1 MSPARPARSFAHCRG
16 RSHSGFT
23 LIEVSIALVII
34 GLLIGMGAQMLPLL
48 VKQNKFKETRVLVS
62 ETKTALIGYAMAN
75 GKLPYAA
82 AGTNGIQT
90 AGRLNGYLPWATLGI
105 RGVDPYARTLYYAV
119 ESHLATSAASSLPQL
134 KSNLESLLNGTTT
147 PDLYCNYV
155 SAASNIKSAF
165 VVISSGE
172 NLRVDSPNDDNNNGR
187 VDVNDDNR
195 FASPAQTITSTYD
208 DTLETMEIAQLYG
221 LCIKIMP

>member
-1 MSPARPARSFAHCRG
+1 MAVVRTVNPPPTHGMTARA
-16 RSHSGFT
+16 GFT
-23 LIEVSIALVII
+23 LVEVSIALVIV
-34 GLLIGMGAQMLPLL
+34 GLLIGMGAQMLPML
-48 VKQNKFKETRVLVS
+48 VKQNKFKETRLLVG
-62 ETKTALIGYAMAN
+62 ETKTAIIGYALAN

-82 AGTNGIQT
+82 ATTNGIQT

-119 ESHLATSAASSLPQL
+119 ESHLATSAASSLTQL
-134 KSNLESLLNGTTT
+134 RSNLEPLLNGTTT

-172 NLRVDSPNDDNNNGR
+172 NLRVNTPSDDNNNGR
-187 VDVNDDNR
+187 VDINDNNR
-195 FASPAQTITSTYD
+195 FASPTQAITSTYD
-208 DTLETMEIAQLYG
+208 DTLETEEIAHLYG
-221 LCIKIMP
+221 LCVKLTP

>member
-1 MSPARPARSFAHCRG
+1 MSPVRSARPSAHIRG
-16 RSHSGFT
+16 RSHGGFT

-62 ETKTALIGYAMAN
+62 ETKTALIGYVMAN

-82 AGTNGIQT
+82 AGTNGVQT
-90 AGRLNGYLPWATLGI
+90 TGRLNGYLPWATLGI

-134 KSNLESLLNGTTT
+134 KSNLESLLNGTAT

-187 VDVNDDNR
+187 VDINDDNR
-195 FASPAQTITSTYD
+195 FASPTQTITSTYD